1 MRTGKGRARL
11 LNNIARLGV
20 VRVAMSCLFIVG
32 CGGATDP
39 PVATTVTLSPT
50 VLRFSSFGD
59 TRQLTATVLD
69 HNGAI
74 ISDPSLT
81 WESSSSSVVS
91 VSSTGL
97 VEAVDN
103 GIATITATSGS
114 ASATASVDVGTLV
127 GTWEFVSVTGAT
139 ASGPSSLTFTETTAT
154 LEFTDCIETATYTFV
169 GGTLTVAVIDVN
181 GPACDMI
188 GDVFA
193 FQATVTAETL
203 TVVFDLFGPVTV
215 VYKRV
220 S

>member
-1 MRTGKGRARL
+1 MIR
-11 LNNIARLGV
+11 
-20 VRVAMSCLFIVG
+20 RVFLAFLVFGLVNLAG

-50 VLRFSSFGD
+50 VLSFLSFGD

-74 ISDPSLT
+74 ISDPFVT
-81 WESSSSSVVS
+81 WESSSSSVAS

-97 VEAVDN
+97 VTAVNN
-103 GIATITATSGS
+103 GIVTITATSGS
-114 ASATASVDVGTLV
+114 ASGTASVDVGTIV

-154 LEFTDCIETATYTFV
+154 LAFTDCIETATYTFV

-188 GDVFA
+188 GDVFV